1 MLRLGKDMKFQR
13 HSLSSPR
20 ILSFKRKKYM
30 AYMILRL
37 SEFVMLNDPRM
48 QTEVKLERGD
58 MPQDYPIN
66 NFNQEPR

>member
-1 MLRLGKDMKFQR
+1 
-13 HSLSSPR
+13 
-20 ILSFKRKKYM
+20 
-30 AYMILRL
+30 MIIWL

-58 MPQDYPIN
+58 MPHYAMN